1 MSHQP
6 LLKLMIIVFI
16 MLFGIGA
23 STLLVFAQGP
33 VDNTFTYQ
41 GRLIRAGQY
50 YNGTC
55 NFGFRL
61 YDQTTGGSQV
71 GTAQTVLGVAVQ
83 DGYFTTNLNSGNE
96 FGAGAFTGNKRFLA
110 VEVQCP
116 GDAAFVS
123 LNSQRVELKAA
134 PYALYALTTTVIT
147 IPWSAVTSKPAGFA
161 DNTDDI
167 NTYTSG
173 YGLTLQGSQFN
184 VVTSTIV
191 AAVPNTYQ
199 SRVSGTCSGTNAI
212 RVVNA
217 NGTVSCDSSGTGATI
232 VPGEGITLTGS
243 VFSIDEV
250 YVQRRVAV
258 DCGPG
263 QAIRAINPDGSPQ
276 CEPIPQGDVT
286 EVVAGAGL
294 SGGGTSGD
302 VSLAVP
308 NGGITSSMLADSAV
322 TNVKL
327 QAGIVNNARLAT
339 GAVDSAA
346 IQNKTITFADM
357 AGPCPD
363 GQTIKWQ
370 AVNNSWGCAVDSV
383 AAYIGGDGLDI
394 SSNLVSVNTGAG
406 VKIDQNDQL
415 ALDFE
420 FPGTGISPQAAR
432 SDHTHGSDYVSFSTT
447 SASNDATGSYSG
459 GFSVSKIHNQ
469 PVNSAAPNYGDI
481 LKYDGTQWTS
491 AGYYFPL
498 TLDVQYVSETY
509 SEANGTHTVYCPT
522 GFTVV
527 GGGCECADDDLLE
540 VSDSSGG
547 WYCDCDNGSSDTNKA
562 HAICLKSTYP

>member
-1 MSHQP
+1 MYYRP
-6 LLKLMIIVFI
+6 LLKLITAMVV
-16 MLFGIGA
+16 A
-23 STLLVFAQGP
+23 LLGLGLVIPLVLAQGP
-33 VDNTFTYQ
+33 VNNTFSYQ

-50 YNGTC
+50 YNGSC
-55 NFGFRL
+55 NFRFSL
-61 YDQTTGGSQV
+61 YDDPGTGTQV
-71 GTAQTVLGVAVQ
+71 GVTQTVPGVTIQ
-83 DGYFTTNLNSGNE
+83 DGYFTTSLNSGNE
-96 FGAGAFTGNKRFLA
+96 FGGAAFTGNKRFLA

-116 GDAAFVS
+116 GDAAFVP

-134 PYALYALTTTVIT
+134 PYALYALTTTAIT
-147 IPWSAVTSKPAGFA
+147 IPWSAVTNKPAGFA
-161 DNTDDI
+161 DNDDNV

-184 VVTSTIV
+184 VVTPTIV
-191 AAVPNTYQ
+191 AAIPNTYQ

-212 RVVNA
+212 RVINA

-243 VFSIDEV
+243 TFSIDEV
-250 YVQRRVAV
+250 YVQRRISV
-258 DCGPG
+258 DCGPS
-263 QAIRAINPDGSPQ
+263 QVIRAINPDGSPQ

-286 EVVAGAGL
+286 EVAAGAGL
-294 SGGGTSGD
+294 SGGGTAGA
-302 VSLAVP
+302 VNLAVP
-308 NGGITSSMLADSAV
+308 NGGITTSMLADSAV

-327 QAGIVNNARLAT
+327 QTGIVNNARLAT
-339 GAVDSAA
+339 GAVDSVA

-383 AAYIGGDGLDI
+383 ASYIGGDGLDI
-394 SSNLVSVNTGAG
+394 SDNLVSVNTGTG
-406 VKIDQNDQL
+406 VKMDENDQL

-420 FPGTGISPQAAR
+420 FPGTGTSPQAAR
-432 SDHTHGSDYVSFSTT
+432 SDHTHGNDYVSFSTT

-459 GFSVSKIHNQ
+459 GFSVTKIRNQ
-469 PVNSAAPNYGDI
+469 PVDSADPGYGDI

-491 AGYYFPL
+491 ADYDFPL

-509 SEANGTHTVYCPT
+509 SDANGTHTVYCPT
-522 GFTVV
+522 GYTIV

-540 VSDSSGG
+540 ISDSGGG